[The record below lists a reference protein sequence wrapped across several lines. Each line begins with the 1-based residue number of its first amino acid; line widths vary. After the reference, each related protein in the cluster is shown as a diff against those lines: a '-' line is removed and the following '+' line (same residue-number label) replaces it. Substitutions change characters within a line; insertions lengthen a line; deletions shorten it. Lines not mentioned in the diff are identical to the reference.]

1 MTIRIGT
8 SGWVYSHWRGIF
20 YPPDLRPRDWLAF
33 YCGTFDTVEI
43 NNSFYRLP
51 SVEAFDGWY
60 TQAPPEFQYAVKAS
74 RYITHLRKLKEP
86 EEPVR
91 TFFERASRLAEK
103 LGPVLYQLPPN
114 WHVNLARFETFLAVL
129 PPGNAH
135 VVEFR
140 DPSWLTEDVFRLMQ
154 RYGVA
159 HCIHD
164 MYPLAVPVRV
174 TSSPAYVR
182 LHGDVGHHGDYR
194 PSVLERWAKHID
206 GWRSDRLDVFV
217 YFNNDIGGYAV
228 RNALALRELLA

>member
-8 SGWVYSHWRGIF
+8 SGWVYSHWRGVF
-20 YPPDLRPRDWLAF
+20 YPPDLRTRDWLAF

-51 SVEAFDGWY
+51 TVEAFDNWHA
-60 TQAPPEFQYAVKAS
+60 QAPAEFLYAVKAS
-74 RYITHLRKLKEP
+74 RYITHMRKLKEP

-91 TFFERASRLAEK
+91 MFFERAGRLAEK

-114 WHVNLARFETFLAVL
+114 WHVNLARFEAFLAVL
-129 PPGNAH
+129 PAGYTH

-140 DPSWLTEDVFRLMQ
+140 DSSWLTEDVFRLLQ
-154 RYGVA
+154 HYGVS

-174 TSSPAYVR
+174 TAPPAYVR
-182 LHGDVGHHGDYR
+182 LHGDVEHNGDYQ
-194 PSVLERWAKHID
+194 STVLER
-206 GWRSDRLDVFV
+206 
-217 YFNNDIGGYAV
+217 
-228 RNALALRELLA
+228 